1 MRKLRTLLPIV
12 LTLILGT
19 ALPVLA
25 QESSPQDGAGV
36 AIVFGLLAVI
46 LFVIAV
52 VAVLGAVGLGIIG
65 LGYSS
70 VQSDE

>member
-1 MRKLRTLLPIV
+1 MRKLRTILPII
-12 LTLILGT
+12 LTLLLIT
-19 ALPVLA
+19 ALPALA
-25 QESSPQDGAGV
+25 QEGTPNEAAGTAV
-36 AIVFGLLAVI
+36 VFGLLAVI

-70 VQSDE
+70 IQSDE